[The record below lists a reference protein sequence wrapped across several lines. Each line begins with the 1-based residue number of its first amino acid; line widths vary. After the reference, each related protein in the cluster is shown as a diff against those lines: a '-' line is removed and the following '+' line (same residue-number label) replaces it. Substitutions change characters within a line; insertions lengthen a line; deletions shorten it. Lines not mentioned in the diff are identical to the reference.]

1 MEGRVPV
8 ASIVYRVRPSHAMT
22 TWTLFPR
29 PGGDNGVSLPATGN
43 RALVPACM
51 GNFIRWIGTPLLQL
65 TNYLGELAV
74 LTGEMWHSLV
84 RSRIRWGL
92 VGRQLVTI
100 GFGSQLQVI
109 VTGAFTGAV
118 FAAQVYYKF
127 NQLGFE
133 SIVGGIVG
141 LAMARELGPVLTALM
156 LTSRVGASMAA
167 EIGTMKVTEQVDA
180 LRSLGV
186 HPVDFLVAP
195 RFLAMIFS
203 VPLLIGESIRF
214 GMGAARLMV
223 VGLFNVPE
231 AFYEDQLYKN
241 FALENL
247 WFGMTKGLVF
257 GYLIVVVC
265 CHQGLNVKQ
274 GAVGVGR
281 GTTSAVVIASLGVL
295 IINFFLTLALNYIW
309 PVVRT

>member
-1 MEGRVPV
+1 
-8 ASIVYRVRPSHAMT
+8 
-22 TWTLFPR
+22 
-29 PGGDNGVSLPATGN
+29 
-43 RALVPACM
+43 M
-51 GNFIRWIGTPLLQL
+51 GTFIRWIGNPLTQL
-65 TNYLGELAV
+65 INYLGELAV
-74 LTGEMWHSLV
+74 LTGELWYSLV
-84 RSRIRWGL
+84 RSRIRWGI
-92 VGRQLVTI
+92 VAKQLVII

-133 SIVGGIVG
+133 SVVGGIVA

-156 LTSRVGASMAA
+156 LTSRVGAAMAA

-195 RFLAMIFS
+195 RFIAMIFS

-223 VGLFNVPE
+223 VGLYDVPE
-231 AFYEDQLYKN
+231 AFYEDQLGKN
-241 FALENL
+241 FGLNDV
-247 WFGMTKGLVF
+247 WFGMAKGLVY
-257 GYLIVVVC
+257 GYLIVIIC
-265 CHQGLNVKQ
+265 CHQGLNVRQ

-281 GTTSAVVIASLGVL
+281 GTTSAVVISSLAIL
-295 IINFFLTLALNYIW
+295 IINFFLSLLLNFIW
-309 PVVRT
+309 PIART

>member
-1 MEGRVPV
+1 M
-8 ASIVYRVRPSHAMT
+8 SQ
-22 TWTLFPR
+22 
-29 PGGDNGVSLPATGN
+29 
-43 RALVPACM
+43 
-51 GNFIRWIGTPLLQL
+51 FIRWIGTPLLQL
-65 TNYLGELAV
+65 AEYLGALAV
-74 LTGEMWHSLV
+74 LVGEMWYSLV
-84 RSRIRWGL
+84 RSRIRWGI
-92 VGRQLVTI
+92 VARQIVTI

-127 NQLGFE
+127 NQLGLE
-133 SIVGGIVG
+133 SVAGGVVA

-156 LTSRVGASMAA
+156 LTSRVGAAMAA

-214 GMGAARLMV
+214 GMGAARLIT
-223 VGLFNVPE
+223 VGYYNVPE
-231 AFYEDQLYKN
+231 AFYEDQLSKN
-241 FALENL
+241 FFLEDI
-247 WFGMTKGLVF
+247 WFGMAKGLVF
-257 GYLIVVVC
+257 GFLIVLVC

-281 GTTSAVVIASLGVL
+281 GTTSAVVISSLGIL
-295 IINFFLTLALNYIW
+295 IVNFFLTMALNFVW
-309 PVVRT
+309 PVART